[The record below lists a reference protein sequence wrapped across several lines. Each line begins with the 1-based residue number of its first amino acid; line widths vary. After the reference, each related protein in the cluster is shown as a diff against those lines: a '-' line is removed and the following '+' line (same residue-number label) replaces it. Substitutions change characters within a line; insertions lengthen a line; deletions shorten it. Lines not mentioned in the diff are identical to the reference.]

1 MINRVTILAL
11 WGLAAVVATPALSQ
25 SLPGCESQTLSD
37 PERTIY
43 VCGDGLV
50 IEAAA
55 GTSLSFVG
63 DSPAQGVRVDNGVV
77 MVDAPTSEAG
87 FAIQTPHAIAAVRG
101 TVYAVEVES
110 EATAVFVLEGAVGVS
125 EAGGGEGVT
134 LNAGEGVDVPAAGPA
149 DTAPLEVKTWGA
161 ERVSALMAHFGR

>member
-1 MINRVTILAL
+1 MTILAL
-11 WGLAAVVATPALSQ
+11 WGLATAAAAPALSQ

-55 GTSLSFVG
+55 GATLGFVG
-63 DSPAQGVRVDNGVV
+63 DSPAQGVRVDNGAV
-77 MVDAPTSEAG
+77 MVDAPKSEAG

-101 TVYAVEVES
+101 TVYAVEVARE
-110 EATAVFVLEGAVGVS
+110 ETAVFVLEGSVGVS
-125 EAGGGEGVT
+125 ETAGGEGVT
-134 LNAGEGVDVPAAGPA
+134 LNAGEGVDVPAQGPA
-149 DTAPLEVKTWGA
+149 MGTALEVKTWGPD
-161 ERVSALMAHFGR
+161 RVSALMAHFGR